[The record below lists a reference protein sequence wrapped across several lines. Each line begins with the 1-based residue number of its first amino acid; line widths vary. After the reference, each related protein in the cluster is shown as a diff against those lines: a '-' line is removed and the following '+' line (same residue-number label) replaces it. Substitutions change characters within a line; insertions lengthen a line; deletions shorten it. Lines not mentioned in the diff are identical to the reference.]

1 MFDRLTSLDLEFS
14 VVALAHGPEPL
25 YLFLLAVALDAL
37 IGPVLRRLVPLPH
50 PDRIIAAVTLAME
63 RRLNREQRS
72 PATRLIRGLILV
84 LFLLMAGGAFAAAAW
99 AAAALLPFGWVLALI
114 ILLAFI
120 TQHRPFGAA
129 RGAARRMTAPRRAG
143 GLELAAR
150 EPVLSAR
157 RLSGAS
163 STDPHA
169 VARGAI
175 EHLAGRYGEGLIAE
189 SFWFVL
195 LGLPGLILYR
205 VINVMGAVLD
215 ESLPRREEF
224 GLVSTRLNEAVT
236 FLPVRLA
243 ALLLTL
249 AAFFVAGAKPLRAF
263 ATMAATGW
271 RRTSRG
277 IAWPVAAAAGALDL
291 SLSGP
296 PLAAKAAERSWRW
309 IGPAG
314 GRARATQNDVRRGLF
329 LYAVACLL
337 NIVALLLVAIATSSF

>member
-1 MFDRLTSLDLEFS
+1 MFDRLTDLDLDFS
-14 VVALAHGPEPL
+14 LVALAHGPEPL
-25 YLFLLAVALDAL
+25 YLFILAVALDAL
-37 IGPVLRRLVPLPH
+37 IGPLLRRLVPLPH
-50 PDRIIAAVTLAME
+50 PDRIIAGLTLALE
-63 RRLNREQRS
+63 RRLNRDRRS

-84 LFLLMAGGAFAAAAW
+84 LFMLISGGAFAAGAWFAAM
-99 AAAALLPFGWVLALI
+99 LLPFGWVLALI

-129 RGAARRMTAPRRAG
+129 RRSARRMTAQRRAG

-157 RLSGAS
+157 RLPGTS

-169 VARGAI
+169 IARGAI

-205 VINVMGAVLD
+205 VINVMGAALD
-215 ESLPRREEF
+215 ESLPRRGEF
-224 GLVSTRLNEAVT
+224 GLVATRLNEAVT

-263 ATMAATGW
+263 ATMASTGW
-271 RRTSRG
+271 RRRSRG
-277 IAWPVAAAAGALDL
+277 VAWPVAAAAGALDL

-296 PLAAKAAERSWRW
+296 PLTGSAAERSWGW

-314 GRARATQNDVRRGLF
+314 GRADPVSGIWHPASVL
-329 LYAVACLL
+329 
-337 NIVALLLVAIATSSF
+337 